1 VLVVAGYLLGTFP
14 TAILVGRREGR
25 DPTREGSGNPGASN
39 AFRTMGRR
47 AGALV
52 LLGDLCKG
60 ALAAGLGLA
69 TGNRAIAV
77 ACGLAA
83 VVGHVLP
90 VTRRLRGGKGVATA
104 AGMALVLVP
113 LPAVAMAAV
122 WVVAAKVSRTASLAS
137 IAIAVGLPIAVAL
150 DGRPVGE
157 VAAFAACGALVVVRH
172 RSNIDRLRRGAERP
186 LQAYEPDSAAG
197 PDATARYPRRP

>member
-1 VLVVAGYLLGTFP
+1 MLVAAGYLLGTFP

-39 AFRTMGRR
+39 AYRTMGRR

-52 LLGDLCKG
+52 LVGDLCKG
-60 ALAAGLGLA
+60 ALAAALGLA
-69 TGNRAIAV
+69 TGSRAIGV

-113 LPAVAMAAV
+113 LPALAMAAV
-122 WVVAAKVSRTASLAS
+122 WAVAAKVSRTASVAS
-137 IAIAVGLPIAVAL
+137 IAIAVGLPVAVAL
-150 DGRPVGE
+150 ADRPAGE
-157 VAAFAACGALVVVRH
+157 VAAFAACGALVVARH
-172 RSNIDRLRRGAERP
+172 RSNIDRLRRGEERP
-186 LQAYEPDSAAG
+186 LLAQEGDAPTGPDSV
-197 PDATARYPRRP
+197 ARYPRRP